1 MGAAVLSVGML
12 AACAAQ
18 APPSVEAAGEDPP
31 RGETEPQ
38 ASPAAELLDIV
49 REIRADHG
57 GRVGIAVYTADGV
70 VSAGEPGRSPAWSTI
85 KVPVAIA
92 ADKQDLVVDGV
103 IEQAIS
109 ASDNDA
115 AYQLRVLAD
124 EVHMP
129 GVPELADPMGRT
141 EWSVAQQAEFATSL
155 PCIDTSGTTYDA
167 MADIVEWQDYG
178 LGDLPGARFKGG
190 WGPDTD
196 TVYTLRQFGTVPT
209 DDGLLG
215 VALIVHPDDNT
226 HDTAEAMVVDLV
238 AALAERISAA
248 VFPAPPACSPS

>member
-1 MGAAVLSVGML
+1 M
-12 AACAAQ
+12 
-18 APPSVEAAGEDPP
+18 
-31 RGETEPQ
+31 
-38 ASPAAELLDIV
+38 
-49 REIRADHG
+49 
-57 GRVGIAVYTADGV
+57 
-70 VSAGEPGRSPAWSTI
+70 
-85 KVPVAIA
+85 AIA

-103 IEQAIS
+103 IGQAIS

-141 EWSVAQQAEFATSL
+141 EWPVAEQAEFAVRI

-196 TVYTLRQFGTVPT
+196 TVYTLRQFGTIPT
-209 DDGLLG
+209 DDGLFG

-238 AALAERISAA
+238 AALQERISAA
-248 VFPAPPACSPS
+248 VFPAPARLRTVLSVVLGFRRCGVKVVVTTTRSALPGARATSGDHPTSCPRFTGWIQVNSRTRIIWSVCQTIARSPACRHTGKRVFLVGQPR